1 MKIVTLAG
9 AEALRSGI
17 VNSFAGIG
25 VGIALGVAMAF
36 AGEQRRRQRE
46 GEILEQLLTRGD
58 FRLLQRDGQAALPSD
73 LLEALQA
80 GARGNIST
88 AQRNRMI
95 LAGFV
100 LALVAGVFV
109 AWVAARSHG

>member
-1 MKIVTLAG
+1 MKIVALAG

-17 VNSFAGIG
+17 VNPFAGIG

-46 GEILEQLLTRGD
+46 REIFEELLTQGD
-58 FRLLQRDGQAALPSD
+58 FRLLRRDGQAALPSD

-80 GARGNIST
+80 GARGSIST

-100 LALVAGVFV
+100 VALVASVLV
-109 AWVAARSHG
+109 WWVAARSHG